1 MPLRIAD
8 HPALLVPFLI
18 LLTSFV
24 IPGKLSLL
32 AMGIAFMLVLYISFT
47 SDAKVENG
55 RVVFYL
61 GRPVPLAVSEVSL
74 SEIVEIIDVPSVEGG
89 VRLLNYLERPWVIV
103 GVALVGFLI
112 GGLVLV
118 KGNAYGLLWVYIAG
132 IFLLDYV
139 FKPSESRKQVTSVL
153 ALSTLTGIAFL
164 LLREWGG
171 FAMSVFL
178 YGVLFALMVND
189 NYTKEALI
197 IRTERGRIV
206 LLGSPPDSKGRFL
219 ERLKGTRGGGN

>member
-61 GRPVPLAVSEVSL
+61 GRPVP
-74 SEIVEIIDVPSVEGG
+74 PS
-89 VRLLNYLERPWVIV
+89 
-103 GVALVGFLI
+103 
-112 GGLVLV
+112 
-118 KGNAYGLLWVYIAG
+118 
-132 IFLLDYV
+132 
-139 FKPSESRKQVTSVL
+139 S
-153 ALSTLTGIAFL
+153 
-164 LLREWGG
+164 
-171 FAMSVFL
+171 
-178 YGVLFALMVND
+178 
-189 NYTKEALI
+189 
-197 IRTERGRIV
+197 ERGFSI
-206 LLGSPPDSKGRFL
+206 
-219 ERLKGTRGGGN
+219 